1 MLLLWLNVNFDE
13 LKMATRGHASSL
25 GWGKVIREKEKFG
38 GVCLVI
44 GGDIVWVKLVYGMM
58 QKIAVE
64 IVC

>member
-1 MLLLWLNVNFDE
+1 
-13 LKMATRGHASSL
+13 MATRGHASSL

-58 QKIAVE
+58 PKIVVG